1 MVWTYYCR
9 LLDPDSAVQPCGLDQ
24 NVECFLG
31 CLPAVTSIKG
41 CTCTPM
47 KFPVPKG
54 FQTIFHARIK
64 HLDIQQHHYI
74 RDEVAAGRIEL
85 TYVPTESKGYPS
97 PFGLPKLS
105 ATVCS
110 NACLGDVLIMSEVSH
125 VAPSA
130 HSLGREPSQS
140 SFLLLRNHHP
150 TVTMWSD
157 YLHPIRTCY
166 S

>member
-9 LLDPDSAVQPCGLDQ
+9 LLDPDSAAQPCGLDQ

-47 KFPVPKG
+47 NCPVPKG

-85 TYVPTESKGYPS
+85 TYVPTESIGYPS

-105 ATVCS
+105 VTVCS
-110 NACLGDVLIMSEVSH
+110 NAGVWERS
-125 VAPSA
+125 
-130 HSLGREPSQS
+130 
-140 SFLLLRNHHP
+140 
-150 TVTMWSD
+150 
-157 YLHPIRTCY
+157 
-166 S
+166 